1 MYVLGA
7 RVVCRCLA
15 EGDGTQVVLANRH
28 WLRQVLRIEVLQQL
42 LSVGALVL
50 WSLHLARG
58 APTRWTS
65 EKWVSA
71 WMPGWCFA
79 FFVDSRS
86 RMPVSHVGVGISAPS
101 SAIYTQHTNHQPTAT
116 GDPQRNGRALN
127 SSRWVLGRSGPAAL
141 F

>member
-50 WSLHLARG
+50 WSFHLARR
-58 APTRWTS
+58 APTRLAS
-65 EKWVSA
+65 GKWEV
-71 WMPGWCFA
+71 GLC
-79 FFVDSRS
+79 VDE
-86 RMPVSHVGVGISAPS
+86 H
-101 SAIYTQHTNHQPTAT
+101 HAT
-116 GDPQRNGRALN
+116 GPPK
-127 SSRWVLGRSGPAAL
+127 S
-141 F
+141 